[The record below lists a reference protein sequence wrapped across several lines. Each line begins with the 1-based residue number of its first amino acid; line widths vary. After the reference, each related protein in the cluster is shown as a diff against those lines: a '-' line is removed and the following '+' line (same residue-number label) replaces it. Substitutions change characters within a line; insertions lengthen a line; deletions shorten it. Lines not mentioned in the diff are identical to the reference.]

1 MIGLGY
7 QLVTLGNDNSLMQS
21 AARNAIAATREG
33 APKADKPAGLY

>member
-33 APKADKPAGLY
+33 APKPAERASLY